1 MAEIVAIHA
10 VSHTP
15 VMINFPGAIP
25 DDDRERI
32 FASFREVGEQIVN
45 AKPDVVVVIS
55 DDHIHNFFLNN
66 FPAVCIGA
74 AESYDTPAEHWLKL
88 DRQTLKGDARLG
100 GYLLEQA
107 LNSGF
112 DPSFSMELRLDH
124 GTLAPMHLAG
134 VAQDFAIVPLLVNC
148 VQPPLPLMK
157 RALEWGVFL
166 GKALRA
172 YDGCER
178 VAILATGGISH
189 DIATPRMGM
198 VNEIFDREFMRL
210 LGAGNDDELVR
221 YAADHVNEAGN
232 GAEEIR
238 TWLMAHGAA
247 AGGRYE
253 TLYYKAVSN
262 WYTGIGLGRWEASK
276 AEGKAA

>member
-1 MAEIVAIHA
+1 MLPSRTLANRSSA
-10 VSHTP
+10 
-15 VMINFPGAIP
+15 
-25 DDDRERI
+25 
-32 FASFREVGEQIVN
+32 Q
-45 AKPDVVVVIS
+45 KPDVVVVIS
-55 DDHIHNFFLNN
+55 DDHIHNFFFNN

-107 LNSGF
+107 LDSGF
-112 DPSFSMELRLDH
+112 DPSFSMELKLDH

-148 VQPPLPLMK
+148 VQPPLPPMK
-157 RALEWGVFL
+157 RALQWGEFL

-198 VNEIFDREFMRL
+198 VNESFDLEFMRL
-210 LGAGNDDELVR
+210 LSAGNDDELVR
-221 YAADHVNEAGN
+221 YATDHVNEAGN

-247 AGGRYE
+247 GGGRFE

-262 WYTGIGLGRWEASK
+262 WYTGIGLGRWSIK
-276 AEGKAA
+276 NGAAA